1 MDLILFEAGQINL
14 HFIVIFVIS
23 DIRQHFSV
31 GMSAIELSVN
41 VMKPCG
47 EKIII
52 HPVIKQIVIENFR

>member
-1 MDLILFEAGQINL
+1 
-14 HFIVIFVIS
+14 VIS

-47 EKIII
+47 EKII